1 MMRAG
6 ATIELH
12 PDRPNLYN
20 PIHLDDII
28 AMTPSLLAPASVPA
42 TIVNW
47 GGADTVGIEEWCA
60 YMTEL
65 TGIEASFAENPAMIG
80 SVVPDLTRRQANV
93 APSTTRSAPFMWAAS
108 SEAI

>member
-1 MMRAG
+1 M
-6 ATIELH
+6 H

-28 AMTPSLLAPASVPA
+28 AMIPSLLAAASVPA
-42 TIVNW
+42 TVVNW
-47 GGADTVGIEEWCA
+47 GGTDTVGIEEWCT

-80 SVVPDLTRRQANV
+80 SVVPDLTRLHSLV
-93 APSTTRSAPFMWAAS
+93 APAKVGWRDGLHRMIAERHAELLRATLD
-108 SEAI
+108 